1 MTLEE
6 QDSDNCNFKFFPTN
20 NLRNIEDIVFYSD
33 VVNIVNCKEENYYL
47 HIASEITKNQSRTE
61 IEDLLA
67 KGLEVNGSE
76 IATNLKINCYLNHQ
90 EEKELLTQDKC
101 LENGD
106 IVSLFNRQTNSSLS
120 IVSRKIEKYFI
131 NRYRVHYYIHFI

>member
-6 QDSDNCNFKFFPTN
+6 QDSINCNFKFVPTN

-33 VVNIVNCKEENYYL
+33 IVNIVNFKEENYYL
-47 HIASEITKNQSRTE
+47 HIASEITNNQSANE
-61 IEDLLA
+61 IEELLS

-76 IATNLKINCYLNHQ
+76 IATNLKINCYLNYQ
-90 EEKELLTQDKC
+90 EQKELLNQDKC

-106 IVSLFNRQTNSSLS
+106 IVSLFNRQTVSSLS
-120 IVSRKIEKYFI
+120 VVSKKIEKYFI
-131 NRYRVHYYIHFI
+131 NR